1 MAFVAGAQYE
11 SHESESEAEEMADA
25 ELSSEA
31 WEEVSDQ
38 TEAVEVD
45 ADEANAGL

>member
-1 MAFVAGAQYE
+1 VTTGAQCE
-11 SHESESEAEEMADA
+11 SHESVSEEIADA

-31 WEEVSDQ
+31 WDEVSDQ
-38 TEAVEVD
+38 IEAVEVD